1 MPEYLSPGVYI
12 EEVNVGPRPIEGVG
26 TAMAA
31 FVGFAPA
38 GPANKPVLVTNWSQY
53 VENFSSIEEDGKVNP
68 YMAGAYL
75 AHAVYGYF
83 TNGGTRCYV
92 TRLLPS
98 AKGDEKPSSAQLP
111 STASKA
117 VPSITLASKGAQTSD
132 IVVDIAPFSGPDA
145 PEGSF
150 NLKIKMG
157 TVEEIFENIIADRK
171 VPKGSSARPVS
182 EAVSTSQLVTLIEVS
197 STGSLQERMPAVGS
211 YIIKAPAAGS
221 APVVRSNDFVGSVID
236 RSGVEG
242 LEIADDVTMLCAPDL
257 MSAFEKGMLDKDG
270 VKAVQLAMIGHAER
284 MQDRIAIIDPLP
296 NLNPQEVKKWRNTES
311 NFDSKFAALYY
322 PWIMVN
328 GPDGKPMAVPPCG
341 HVAGIWA
348 RNDAERGVHKAPAN
362 EVVRGA
368 LNPVAQIT
376 KGEQDTLNPV
386 GVNCIRTFTGM
397 GVRVWGARTLSSDP
411 AWRYIN
417 VRRLFNYVEKS
428 IEGGT
433 QWVVFEPNDQ
443 NLWERVKR
451 DVGAFLMGVWRD
463 GALFGATP
471 GQAFFV
477 KCDEEL
483 NPQDVRDRGQLI
495 IEIGMAPVKPAEF
508 VIFRFQQYAG
518 GGA

>member
-38 GPANKPVLVTNWSQY
+38 GPANKPVLITNWSQY
-53 VENFSSIEEDGKVNP
+53 LEHFGSIEEGGKRNP
-68 YMAGAYL
+68 YMPGAYL

-92 TRLLPS
+92 TRLLPT
-98 AKGDEKPSSAQLP
+98 AKGDDKPSSVQL
-111 STASKA
+111 SSKASRA
-117 VPSITLASKGAQTSD
+117 VPSFTLASRGGQTSD
-132 IVVDIAPFSGPDA
+132 IAVETTPFSGPDA
-145 PEGSF
+145 IEGAF

-157 TVEEIFENIIADRK
+157 TVEETFENVIVDRR
-171 VPKGSSARPVS
+171 PPRGSNARPVT
-182 EAVSTSQLVTLIEVS
+182 EALAGSQLVTVMEVS
-197 STGSLQERMPAVGS
+197 STGTLAERMPDAGTYV
-211 YIIKAPAAGS
+211 IKVPVAANAPM
-221 APVVRSNDFVGSVID
+221 VKSNDFVGSVAD

-242 LEIADDVTMLCAPDL
+242 LEIADDVTMICAPDL
-257 MSAFEKGMLDKDG
+257 MSAFENKMIDKDG
-270 VKAVQLAMIGHAER
+270 VKAVQLAMIAHAER
-284 MQDRIAIIDPLP
+284 MQDRMVILDPLP
-296 NLNPQEVKKWRNTES
+296 NLNPQEVKKWRESES
-311 NFDSKFAALYY
+311 NFDSKFATLYY
-322 PWIMVN
+322 PWIQVN
-328 GPDGKPMAVPPCG
+328 GTDGKPMAVPPCG
-341 HVAGIWA
+341 HIAGVWA
-348 RNDAERGVHKAPAN
+348 RSDGERGVHKAPAN
-362 EVVRGA
+362 EIVRGA
-368 LNPVAQIT
+368 LNPVVQIT
-376 KGEQDTLNPV
+376 KGEQDTLNPS

-397 GVRVWGARTLSSDP
+397 GVRVWGARTVSSDP
-411 AWRYIN
+411 AWRYVN

-428 IEGGT
+428 IERGT

-451 DVGAFLMGVWRD
+451 DINAFLMGVWRD

-471 GQAFFV
+471 SQAFFV

-495 IEIGMAPVKPAEF
+495 VEIGIAPVKPAEF